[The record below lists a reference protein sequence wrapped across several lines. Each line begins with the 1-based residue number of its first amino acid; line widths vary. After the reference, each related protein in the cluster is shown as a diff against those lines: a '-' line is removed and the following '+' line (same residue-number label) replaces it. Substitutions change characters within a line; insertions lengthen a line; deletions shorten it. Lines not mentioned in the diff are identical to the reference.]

1 MTGAQSDKVK
11 LISFF
16 EVVNVSVTGVQ
27 KRIRYIHYKSFMEA
41 LVCELDPEELV
52 RFALTLFKI
61 ISIVSY

>member
-1 MTGAQSDKVK
+1 MTGTQSDKVK

-16 EVVNVSVTGVQ
+16 EVVNVSVLGVQ
-27 KRIRYIHYKSFMEA
+27 KRICCIHYKSFMEA